1 LDEEVLIVELT
12 LSSGAGVGEGGS
24 IVLTDKKVAR
34 LIKVS
39 SQVITNNINSQVS
52 YKEMQDYL

>member
-1 LDEEVLIVELT
+1 MELT